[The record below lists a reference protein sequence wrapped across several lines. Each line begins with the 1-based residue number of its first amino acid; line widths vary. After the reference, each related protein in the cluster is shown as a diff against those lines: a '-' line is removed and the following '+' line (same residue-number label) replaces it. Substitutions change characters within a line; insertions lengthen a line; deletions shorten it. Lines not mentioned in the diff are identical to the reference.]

1 MLFFCVHGDN
11 RGIVVVE
18 HTVELVRTE
27 WMLVEKDIQV
37 IEGKMLRREDVYL
50 SME

>member
-1 MLFFCVHGDN
+1 M
-11 RGIVVVE
+11 
-18 HTVELVRTE
+18 ELVRTE